1 MSWDIEYTD
10 EFGSWWSE
18 LSESEQESLTASVRL
33 LEERGPNLGFP
44 RRKWGQVLKSK
55 FFDLCHARRLS
66 ESSRVVPGAVRQ
78 TQITHHAHL
87 LRLTA

>member
-55 FFDLCHARRLS
+55 FFDL
-66 ESSRVVPGAVRQ
+66 
-78 TQITHHAHL
+78 
-87 LRLTA
+87 